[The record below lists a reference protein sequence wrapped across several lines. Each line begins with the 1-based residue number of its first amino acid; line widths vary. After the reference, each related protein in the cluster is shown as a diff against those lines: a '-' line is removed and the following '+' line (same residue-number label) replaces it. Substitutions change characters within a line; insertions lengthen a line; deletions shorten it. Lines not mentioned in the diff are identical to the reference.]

1 MYYIFDRYNIMINQ
15 LIALGLDFDN
25 NVDSKDVSESVKD
38 VSIDINHVSSIIELL
53 DKYTILDNATIILK
67 SVRNK
72 PKGRKELLTEIGV
85 TYQTYNKQ
93 RFIDPLIEFKL
104 VKAFNNA
111 SLSSPK
117 LKLEI
122 TERGLLLLQVLDNNK

>member
-1 MYYIFDRYNIMINQ
+1 MLKNMGFTAWLR
-15 LIALGLDFDN
+15 
-25 NVDSKDVSESVKD
+25 KDVSGSIKD
-38 VSIDINHVSSIIELL
+38 ASTIIELL
-53 DKYTILDNATIILK
+53 DKYTILDNATSLLK

-72 PKGRKELLTEIGV
+72 QKGQKELLTEIGV

-93 RFIDPLIEFKL
+93 HFIDPLIEFKL

-122 TERGLLLLQVLDNNK
+122 TEKRLLLLQALDNNE